1 MRRKTLKLLT
11 CASAVAIGSAIAA
24 NGAFAQTT
32 VNVPVTLTS
41 NSAIT
46 VANTADMDFGSWI
59 LIDGTSDS
67 TLVLSP
73 VTRVVTPTANG
84 GATVVESVASASV
97 GTVTI
102 STPASAAV
110 NHWYSN
116 ITDFPDAGLSLGTLT
131 YSYNGAAAVAV
142 PAATGTTITTTGSPT
157 TDTLE
162 YGGTVT
168 LSATPANAAHTA
180 TVTISF
186 EY

>member
-1 MRRKTLKLLT
+1 MRRKTLRLLA
-11 CASAVAIGSAIAA
+11 CASAVALGSAITTGDAI
-24 NGAFAQTT
+24 AQTT

-41 NSAIT
+41 NGAIT

-67 TLVLSP
+67 TLVLNP
-73 VTRVVTPTANG
+73 VTGTVTPTANG
-84 GATVVESVASASV
+84 GATLAEYVASASV

-116 ITDFPDAGLSLGTLT
+116 ITDFPDAGLSLGTIT
-131 YSYNGAAAVAV
+131 YSLNGGAAANV
-142 PAATGTTITTTGSPT
+142 PAATGTTITTAGSPT

-168 LSATPANAAHTA
+168 VSATPANATHTA